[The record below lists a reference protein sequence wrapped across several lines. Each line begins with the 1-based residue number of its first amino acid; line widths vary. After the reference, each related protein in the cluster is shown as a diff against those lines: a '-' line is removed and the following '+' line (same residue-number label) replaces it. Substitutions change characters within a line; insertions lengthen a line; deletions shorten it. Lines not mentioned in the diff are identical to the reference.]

1 MLTALV
7 TLTIFSAGL
16 GGAEVLEVTFFVAF
30 MVVFAE
36 TFF

>member
-7 TLTIFSAGL
+7 TFFSTGF
-16 GGAEVLEVTFFVAF
+16 GAEVLEVTFFVAF
-30 MVVFAE
+30 MEVFAE